1 MNMINYFKGNL
12 EVETLEIMVSSELC
26 RLVPGFTAGVIQY
39 RDIRVGASPQMLKG
53 RLQLFQE
60 SIFFELEE
68 KNLTDFDGIKEWRQI
83 FKHTGKD
90 PNRYRHSAEALYRRI
105 KKQNYLQTVHS
116 ATDLNNFFSLKYEVP
131 IGIYDTDKINGDIEL
146 KIGVEKEEYLGLNG
160 RMNSLQNLIVSSD
173 ETGPFGSPFVDS
185 ERTSVTED
193 TKNALQ
199 IIYHRPSLDGK
210 KSHQLT
216 ESLMD
221 MFLQI
226 HGGEGHYTMI
236 GCE

>member
-1 MNMINYFKGNL
+1 MINYFIEIL
-12 EVETLEIMVSSELC
+12 EVESLEIMVSSELC
-26 RLVPGFTAGVIQY
+26 RMVPGFTAGIIRY
-39 RDIRVGASPQMLKG
+39 RDIEVGPSPQMLKG

-60 SIFFELEE
+60 SIYFDLEHKSPTEFE
-68 KNLTDFDGIKEWRQI
+68 GIKEWRQV
-83 FKHTGKD
+83 FKQTGKD

-116 ATDLNNFFSLKYEVP
+116 AIDVNNFFSLEYEVP

-146 KIGVEKEEYLGLNG
+146 KVGAEQEEYIGLNG
-160 RMNSLQNLIVSSD
+160 RLNSLHNLIVSSD
-173 ETGPFGSPFVDS
+173 NCGPFGSPFVDS
-185 ERTSVTED
+185 ERTAVTTE

-199 IIYHRPSLDGK
+199 IIYLRPSLGSEENMK
-210 KSHQLT
+210 LT
-216 ESLMD
+216 ESLMK

-226 HGGEGHYTMI
+226 HGGEGHYTII

>member
-1 MNMINYFKGNL
+1 MINYFKGIL

-26 RLVPGFTAGVIQY
+26 RLVPGFTAGMIQY
-39 RDIRVGASPQMLKG
+39 RNIEVGASPQMVKG
-53 RLQLFQE
+53 RFQLFQE
-60 SIFFELEE
+60 SIFFELED
-68 KNLTDFDGIKEWRQI
+68 KNLTDFEGIKEWRQI
-83 FKHTGKD
+83 FKLIGKD

-131 IGIYDTDKINGDIEL
+131 IGIYDTDKINGDIDL
-146 KIGVEKEEYLGLNG
+146 KIGAEKEEYLGLNG
-160 RMNSLQNLIVSSD
+160 RMNSLQNLIISSD

-199 IIYHRPSLDGK
+199 IIYHRPSQDSK
-210 KSHQLT
+210 KNHQLT
-216 ESLMD
+216 ESLMN